1 MNFFTF
7 FPDRTPD
14 KNTWKWGNS
23 PTPDYLER
31 RNQYRRSEMRY
42 RSKKARKNITTSV
55 SLDDFP
61 KKDFTFDSSKSF
73 EETPTKPEN
82 QKKTESSIVKKNCDH
97 RQDDCT
103 CSVVKSELSTTLKKK
118 NSDKEFKNKNGRSK
132 SEPRIPEN
140 FYKTQT
146 LDRQIVRAGDFEQLI
161 GCVPSIKNQSG
172 RDFYKSATLNSAS
185 TITNSSNKDVTE
197 VNKYNTKTLPKR
209 IATLKK
215 NRAKTMKETSRF
227 YMDLPDDTILH
238 ITESTDNLCEA
249 QDMEKASK
257 SVKNQKDEHII
268 SELLKGNKEFNRI
281 LNKPPKK
288 KSIDNG
294 KIELLPL
301 PALPPEIIKEPVP
314 ESFETKTDESNLK
327 IQADKIL
334 SRLSDIKNDL
344 KSPEPIYES
353 LRRNVHVPYKY
364 SPVLMRSTSISQNY
378 QKALSEKKE
387 KISRPDSDYVT
398 LDFNADGVLKSIAG
412 QEFCQLSNS
421 DSNINYSKNSEN
433 NSEPTSVSG
442 SSNNLERHGSLSLKQ
457 PKNLLQRFISVRIDS
472 SDGVPT
478 SDNFIPRIRKSV
490 DNLSLSFK
498 NGKNLERRI
507 SDITE
512 LSRKSCTYKQGSENL
527 GSRIAHL
534 DYADPKTLFQV
545 NNTNILIN
553 KNSMK
558 QQRDSVFSLTS
569 SNDSVCETT
578 KNNQIVEI
586 EKNDGNNFYE
596 QKIEALL
603 ENDGFF
609 RDSAIYSDD
618 NDRKFEYPSL
628 SPQSPRR
635 GDFSLNK
642 NQPPSV
648 PKKPLKS
655 PQPPP
660 VPAKPTFKLADSKQR
675 LLTQM
680 SHEQVFSPECM
691 TSPTVSDKSWVF
703 KQIKNFEK

>member
-1 MNFFTF
+1 
-7 FPDRTPD
+7 
-14 KNTWKWGNS
+14 
-23 PTPDYLER
+23 
-31 RNQYRRSEMRY
+31 MRY

-61 KKDFTFDSSKSF
+61 KKDFAYEASKSF

-82 QKKTESSIVKKNCDH
+82 EKKTESKVVKKICDH

-103 CSVVKSELSTTLKKK
+103 CSVVKTELSTTLKKK
-118 NSDKEFKNKNGRSK
+118 NSDKELKTKNGRSK
-132 SEPRIPEN
+132 SEPRIPEH

-146 LDRQIVRAGDFEQLI
+146 LDRQAVRAGDFEQLI
-161 GCVPSIKNQSG
+161 GCVPPIKNQAG
-172 RDFYKSATLNSAS
+172 RDFYKSATLNSGS
-185 TITNSSNKDVTE
+185 TINSNKDVE

-238 ITESTDNLCEA
+238 ITESTDNLCEHL
-249 QDMEKASK
+249 DLEKSDK
-257 SVKNQKDEHII
+257 TVTNQKDEHII

-294 KIELLPL
+294 KIDFLPL
-301 PALPPEIIKEPVP
+301 PPLPTEIIKDQVP
-314 ESFETKTDESNLK
+314 ESSEAKTDESNLK

-334 SRLSDIKNDL
+334 SRLSDIKNEL
-344 KSPEPIYES
+344 KTPEPIYES

-378 QKALSEKKE
+378 QKTLSEKKE

-412 QEFCQLSNS
+412 QDFCQLSNS

-433 NSEPTSVSG
+433 SSEPTSASG
-442 SSNNLERHGSLSLKQ
+442 SSNNLERHGSFSLKQ

-472 SDGVPT
+472 SEIT
-478 SDNFIPRIRKSV
+478 SSDNFIPRIRKSV
-490 DNLSLSFK
+490 DNLSLNFK

-507 SDITE
+507 SDVTE

-578 KNNQIVEI
+578 KTNQIVES

-635 GDFSLNK
+635 ELSLNK
-642 NQPPSV
+642 NQPPVV

-680 SHEQVFSPECM
+680 SNDQVMSPENSA
-691 TSPTVSDKSWVF
+691 SPSVPDKSWVF
-703 KQIKNFEK
+703 KQIKNFDK